1 MSFPSDINGI
11 LGNTDLDQFDALIV
25 GSGAGGSA
33 AAYKLTAAG
42 WKVLILEAGINPFP
56 GLDRIDGRGGIPWPV
71 FSNDE
76 LKMSIRSFARQD
88 YLVEPR
94 TFRQSEDV
102 AATANP
108 DVNLLTRNVGGAAVI
123 SDVDYPRLTAV
134 DFRMAS
140 ALAAANRSYPG
151 TSFADWPLSYDELLP
166 FYEEA
171 ERLSGVAGAA
181 AGAAADPFSSRAGAP
196 FPMPPVQP
204 MYVGLVL
211 ANGATQLG
219 YAPFSTPVAL
229 NTQPYDNRSP
239 CAGCG
244 FCSGYGCA
252 RHAKGS
258 PAVTTLRK
266 ALLTGKCQ
274 LRYNAHVTRVLV
286 DGSGGHVTGVEY
298 VDDNGQTQAASAD
311 HVILA
316 ASPIESARLCLLS
329 DPGGPGI
336 GNSSGH
342 LGRHLMFHFQTLA
355 VGIFR
360 QRLHGERGV
369 SISHCISDF
378 RGIAPGGAALA
389 PSGWPLGGIV
399 EFGTSSEPITAA
411 RQSLQPEAISAAALF
426 NVSLKQLLVE
436 SPFHAHIAVMIMQG
450 EDAPQPTNRVDLD
463 PTVRDVFGQLVPRV
477 TYKNH
482 DQFELA
488 ASAFYKPKMLGI
500 LEAAGA
506 EFGFFSPFDPSV
518 PPQSRHVLGGLRIG
532 SDKTQSVCDPSGKF
546 HDLDNLYCADGG
558 VFVTSSGYNPTLTI
572 IAMALRTAAAIV
584 SPASPQRLARRHTN
598 IPLAAAH

>member
-1 MSFPSDINGI
+1 MSVSSTIPGI
-11 LGNTDLDQFDALIV
+11 LGNASLDQFDALIV

-42 WKVLILEAGINPFP
+42 WKVLVLEAGINPFP
-56 GLDRIDGRGGIPWPV
+56 GLDRVDGRGGIPWPV

-76 LKMSIRSFARQD
+76 LKMSIRNFVRQD

-94 TFRQSEDV
+94 TFRQTDAV
-102 AATANP
+102 AANP
-108 DVNLLTRNVGGAAVI
+108 DPDVNVLTRNVGGAAVI
-123 SDVDYPRLTAV
+123 SDVDYPRFTAV
-134 DFRMAS
+134 DFHLAS
-140 ALAAANRSYPG
+140 ALGDPASKFPG
-151 TSFADWPLSYDELLP
+151 TSFADWPLTYDDLVP
-166 FYEEA
+166 FYQEA
-171 ERLSGVAGAA
+171 EQLSGVAGAA
-181 AGAAADPFSSRAGAP
+181 TGDAADPFSSRGGAP
-196 FPMPPVQP
+196 FVMPPVQP

-211 ANGATQLG
+211 ANGAKQLG

-274 LRYNAHVTRVLV
+274 LRYNAHVTRLLL
-286 DGSGGHVTGVEY
+286 DGSGRHVTGVEY
-298 VDDNGQTQAASAD
+298 IDDNGQTQSASAD
-311 HVILA
+311 RVILA

-329 DPGGPGI
+329 DPSGPGV
-336 GNSSGH
+336 GNSHGH
-342 LGRHLMFHFQTLA
+342 LGRHMMFHFQTLG

-360 QRLHGERGV
+360 QRLHGERGC
-369 SISHCISDF
+369 SITHCISDF

-411 RQSLQPEAISAAALF
+411 RQSLQPQALSAAELF
-426 NVSLKQLLVE
+426 GVSLKQLLME
-436 SPFHAHIAVMIMQG
+436 SPFQAHIAVMIMQG

-463 PTVRDVFGQLVPRV
+463 PTVRDAFGQPVPRL

-488 ASAFYKPKMLGI
+488 ASSFYKPKMLDI
-500 LEAAGA
+500 LQAAGA
-506 EFGFFSPFDPSV
+506 EYGFFSPFDPSV
-518 PPQSRHVLGGLRIG
+518 PPQSRHVLGGLRMG
-532 SDKTQSVCDPSGKF
+532 SDPTQSVCDPSGKF

-572 IAMALRTAAAIV
+572 IAMALRTAKAMV
-584 SPASPQRLARRHTN
+584 
-598 IPLAAAH
+598 